1 MTSGARLLRE
11 TLQDKGHEFFVHIP
25 VNSRLLDKN
34 LPTAPEIK
42 RAAFLDRDGVIV
54 EDVHFL
60 RKPSEVRLLS
70 DVAES
75 IREIQKQFYII
86 VVTNQSGIARGLFDE
101 AMLLSIHE
109 NMLLQLLK
117 HGANIDAIFYCPHLP
132 DAKIS
137 GYNMA
142 CQCRKPKPGM
152 INMALNNWDLD
163 KRSSFL
169 VGDSMRDVEA
179 ASLAGVEGFEVMKN
193 GVGECDDRNK
203 WRNLPEVFH
212 GAVLNRIGLKNS

>member
-11 TLQDKGHEFFVHIP
+11 TLRDNGHDFFVHIP
-25 VNSRLLDKN
+25 ANSRLLHKN
-34 LPTAPEIK
+34 LPTAREIK
-42 RAAFLDRDGVIV
+42 KAAFLDRDGVIV

-109 NMLLQLLK
+109 NAGFTFIFGDFYSDQKVLL
-117 HGANIDAIFYCPHLP
+117 FY
-132 DAKIS
+132 
-137 GYNMA
+137 
-142 CQCRKPKPGM
+142 
-152 INMALNNWDLD
+152 
-163 KRSSFL
+163 
-169 VGDSMRDVEA
+169 
-179 ASLAGVEGFEVMKN
+179 
-193 GVGECDDRNK
+193 
-203 WRNLPEVFH
+203 
-212 GAVLNRIGLKNS
+212 